1 MIFIFRKIM
10 FYIFFFLAFINCTTK
25 SKSLKIAAIFSD
37 QMVLQQLSDVSI
49 WGHGI
54 PGKSVKINS
63 NWGESSTTIVSQSGN
78 WMTTLKTPVYGG
90 PYEIKVKSETDE
102 IKFKDVLIGE
112 VWLASGQSNM
122 EWPMSARIINQ
133 KQEIQNANYPN
144 IRMFSVPRNLNGI
157 NIDLASWKVSTLKN
171 ISDFS
176 AVGYFFAR
184 EIHNRLGVPVGII
197 NSSWGGTRV
206 EAWTSI
212 EKLAEINASKKEAQE
227 IILKG
232 GINEIN
238 IKKALLNEKTILSN
252 EAHLNTKSYSIPD
265 VLQDWE
271 DLDLEDLDYSKVN
284 FDDKDWDNL
293 EVSGSDEDLITFEHI
308 FKKETYAEDGVIW
321 LRKKFD
327 INNIDT
333 SYRFIARG
341 GIDDFD
347 YTYINGKLI
356 GNGLSCCQGRS
367 YNIPPGVLK
376 EKDNVLAIRVLDL
389 GGVGGFRSSIYLES
403 DKNRFE
409 FDKGI
414 WRFKHIAFY
423 LNSSIQKHNLSSQQL
438 INDDKVLKTK
448 IKKGLTIE
456 DPNMYSILY
465 NTMIKPLIPYTLKG
479 FLWYQGESN
488 VNNYDQYKSLFTS
501 MISDWREKWKQDL
514 PFYFVQIAPFIYS
527 DIANGCGTCLSHE
540 LRDAQRKSLDL
551 LKTGMVVT
559 SDIAEKN
566 DIHPANKQ
574 DVGKRLARLALSNDY
589 EKSEF
594 LSSGPL
600 YMKQKIFKSYI
611 DLYFD
616 YNGTG
621 LMAKR
626 KLKDFEIASED
637 QNFHPAYATIIDD
650 KVRVSSKKVVN
661 PKFVRY
667 GWKNYFEASL
677 FNKEGLPASSFRTP

>member
-10 FYIFFFLAFINCTTK
+10 FYIFFFLAFISCTNK

-37 QMVLQQLSDVSI
+37 HMVLQQLSDVSI

-63 NWGESSTTIVSQSGN
+63 NWGGSSTTIVSQSGN

-232 GINEIN
+232 GVKGITA
-238 IKKALLNEKTILSN
+238 KKALLNKKIILSN
-252 EAHLNTKSYSIPD
+252 EAYFNTRSYSIPD
-265 VLQDWE
+265 SFKGWKN
-271 DLDLEDLDYSKVN
+271 LDLEDLEYSKVD
-284 FDDKDWDNL
+284 FDDKDWDEL
-293 EVSGSDEDLITFEHI
+293 EVSGSDEDLITFERI

-327 INNIDT
+327 ISNTDT
-333 SYRFIARG
+333 SYRFIAQG

-356 GNGLSCCQGRS
+356 GKGMSCCEGRS
-367 YNIPPGVLK
+367 YDIPPGILK
-376 EKDNVLAIRVLDL
+376 EKDNILAIRVLDL
-389 GGVGGFRSSIYLES
+389 GEVGGFRSSIYLES
-403 DKNRFE
+403 NKDRFE

-438 INDDKVLKTK
+438 INDEKVLKTK

-465 NTMIKPLIPYTLKG
+465 NTMIKPLVPYTLKG

-488 VNNYDQYKSLFTS
+488 VNNYYQYKNLFTG

-551 LKTGMVVT
+551 IKTGMVVT

-589 EKSEF
+589 EKTEF

-600 YMKQKIFKSYI
+600 YVDQKNFKSYI

-616 YNGTG
+616 HKGTG
-621 LMAKR
+621 LMAKG
-626 KLKDFEIASED
+626 KLKDFEIAGED
-637 QNFHPAYATIIDD
+637 QNFHPAYATIIED

-677 FNKEGLPASSFRTP
+677 FNKEGLPVSSFRTP

>member
-10 FYIFFFLAFINCTTK
+10 FYIFFFLAFISCTNK

-37 QMVLQQLSDVSI
+37 HMVLQQLSDVSI

-232 GINEIN
+232 GVKGITA
-238 IKKALLNEKTILSN
+238 KKALLNKKIILSN
-252 EAHLNTKSYSIPD
+252 EAYFNTRSYSIPD
-265 VLQDWE
+265 SFKGWKN
-271 DLDLEDLDYSKVN
+271 LDLEDLEYSKVD
-284 FDDKDWDNL
+284 FDDKDWDEL
-293 EVSGSDEDLITFEHI
+293 EVSGSDEDLITFERI

-327 INNIDT
+327 ISNTDT
-333 SYRFIARG
+333 SYRFIAQG

-356 GNGLSCCQGRS
+356 GKGMSCCEGRS
-367 YNIPPGVLK
+367 YDIPPGILK
-376 EKDNVLAIRVLDL
+376 EKDNILAIRVLDL
-389 GGVGGFRSSIYLES
+389 GEVGGFRSSIYLES
-403 DKNRFE
+403 NKDRFE

-438 INDDKVLKTK
+438 INDEKVLKTK

-465 NTMIKPLIPYTLKG
+465 NTMIKPLVPYTLKG

-488 VNNYDQYKSLFTS
+488 VNNYYQYKNLFTG

-551 LKTGMVVT
+551 IKTGMVVT

-589 EKSEF
+589 EKTEF

-600 YMKQKIFKSYI
+600 YVDQKKFKSYI

-616 YNGTG
+616 HKGTG
-621 LMAKR
+621 LMAKG

-637 QNFHPAYATIIDD
+637 QNFHPAYATIIED

-677 FNKEGLPASSFRTP
+677 FNKEGLPVSSFRTP

>member
-1 MIFIFRKIM
+1 MIFIFRKII
-10 FYIFFFLAFINCTTK
+10 FYIFFFLAFISCTNK

-37 QMVLQQLSDVSI
+37 HMVLQQLSDVSI

-63 NWGESSTTIVSQSGN
+63 NWGGSSTTIVSQSGN

-232 GINEIN
+232 GVKGITA
-238 IKKALLNEKTILSN
+238 KKALLNKKIILSN
-252 EAHLNTKSYSIPD
+252 EAYFNTRSYSIPD
-265 VLQDWE
+265 SFKGWKN
-271 DLDLEDLDYSKVN
+271 LDLEDLEYSKVD
-284 FDDKDWDNL
+284 FDDKDWDKL
-293 EVSGSDEDLITFEHI
+293 EVSGSDEDLITFERI

-327 INNIDT
+327 ISNTDT
-333 SYRFIARG
+333 SYRFIAQG

-356 GNGLSCCQGRS
+356 GKGMSCCEGRS
-367 YNIPPGVLK
+367 YDIPPGILK
-376 EKDNVLAIRVLDL
+376 EKDNILAIRVLDL
-389 GGVGGFRSSIYLES
+389 GEVGGFRSSIYLES
-403 DKNRFE
+403 NKDRFE

-438 INDDKVLKTK
+438 INDEKVLKTK

-465 NTMIKPLIPYTLKG
+465 NTMIKPLVPYTLKG

-488 VNNYDQYKSLFTS
+488 VNNYYQYKNLFTG

-551 LKTGMVVT
+551 IKTGMVVT

-589 EKSEF
+589 EKTEF

-600 YMKQKIFKSYI
+600 YVDQKNFKSYI

-616 YNGTG
+616 HKGTG
-621 LMAKR
+621 LMAKG
-626 KLKDFEIASED
+626 KLKDFEIAGED
-637 QNFHPAYATIIDD
+637 QNFHPAYATIIED

-677 FNKEGLPASSFRTP
+677 FNKEGLPVSSFRTP

>member
-10 FYIFFFLAFINCTTK
+10 FYIFFFLAFISCTNK

-37 QMVLQQLSDVSI
+37 HMVLQQLSDVSI

-63 NWGESSTTIVSQSGN
+63 NWGGSSTTIVSQSGN

-232 GINEIN
+232 GVKGITA
-238 IKKALLNEKTILSN
+238 KKALLNKKIILSN
-252 EAHLNTKSYSIPD
+252 EAYFNTRSYSIPD
-265 VLQDWE
+265 SFKGWKN
-271 DLDLEDLDYSKVN
+271 LDLEDLEYSKVD
-284 FDDKDWDNL
+284 FDDKDWDEL
-293 EVSGSDEDLITFEHI
+293 EVSGSDEDLITFERI

-327 INNIDT
+327 ISNTDT
-333 SYRFIARG
+333 SYRFIAQG

-356 GNGLSCCQGRS
+356 GKGMSCCEGRS
-367 YNIPPGVLK
+367 YDIPPGILK
-376 EKDNVLAIRVLDL
+376 EKDNILAIRVLDL

-403 DKNRFE
+403 NKDRFE

-438 INDDKVLKTK
+438 INDEKVLKTK

-465 NTMIKPLIPYTLKG
+465 NTMIKPLVPYTLKG

-488 VNNYDQYKSLFTS
+488 VNNYYQYKNLFTG

-551 LKTGMVVT
+551 IKTGMVVT

-589 EKSEF
+589 EKTEF

-600 YMKQKIFKSYI
+600 YVDQKNFKSYI

-616 YNGTG
+616 HKGTG
-621 LMAKR
+621 LMAKG
-626 KLKDFEIASED
+626 KLKDFEIAGED
-637 QNFHPAYATIIDD
+637 QNFHPAYATIIED

-677 FNKEGLPASSFRTP
+677 FNKEGLPVSSFRTP

>member
-1 MIFIFRKIM
+1 M
-10 FYIFFFLAFINCTTK
+10 FYIFFFLAFISCTNK

-37 QMVLQQLSDVSI
+37 HMVLQQLSDVSI

-63 NWGESSTTIVSQSGN
+63 NWGGSSTTIVSQSGN

-232 GINEIN
+232 GVKGITA
-238 IKKALLNEKTILSN
+238 KKALLNKKIILSN
-252 EAHLNTKSYSIPD
+252 EAYFNTRSYSIPD
-265 VLQDWE
+265 SFKGWKN
-271 DLDLEDLDYSKVN
+271 LDLEDLEYSKVD
-284 FDDKDWDNL
+284 FDDKDWDEL
-293 EVSGSDEDLITFEHI
+293 EVSGSDEDLITFERI

-327 INNIDT
+327 ISNTDT
-333 SYRFIARG
+333 SYRFIAQG

-356 GNGLSCCQGRS
+356 GKGMSCCEGRS
-367 YNIPPGVLK
+367 YDIPPGILK
-376 EKDNVLAIRVLDL
+376 EKDNILAIRVLDL
-389 GGVGGFRSSIYLES
+389 GEVGGFRSSIYLES
-403 DKNRFE
+403 NKDRFE

-438 INDDKVLKTK
+438 INDEKVLKTK

-465 NTMIKPLIPYTLKG
+465 NTMIKPLVPYTLKG

-488 VNNYDQYKSLFTS
+488 VNNYYQYKNLFTG

-551 LKTGMVVT
+551 IKTGMVVT

-589 EKSEF
+589 EKTEF

-600 YMKQKIFKSYI
+600 YVDQKNFKSYI

-616 YNGTG
+616 HKGTG
-621 LMAKR
+621 LMAKG

-637 QNFHPAYATIIDD
+637 QNFHPAYATIIED

-677 FNKEGLPASSFRTP
+677 FNKEGLPVSSFRTP

>member
-1 MIFIFRKIM
+1 MIFIFRKII
-10 FYIFFFLAFINCTTK
+10 FYIFFFLAFISCTNK

-37 QMVLQQLSDVSI
+37 HMVLQQISDVSI

-232 GINEIN
+232 GVKGITA
-238 IKKALLNEKTILSN
+238 KKALLNKKIILSN
-252 EAHLNTKSYSIPD
+252 EAYFNTRSYSIPD
-265 VLQDWE
+265 SFKGWKN
-271 DLDLEDLDYSKVN
+271 LDLEDLEYSKVD
-284 FDDKDWDNL
+284 FDDKDWDEL
-293 EVSGSDEDLITFEHI
+293 EVSGSDEDLITFERI

-327 INNIDT
+327 ISNTDT
-333 SYRFIARG
+333 SYRFIAQG

-356 GNGLSCCQGRS
+356 GKGMSCCEGRS
-367 YNIPPGVLK
+367 YDIPPGILK
-376 EKDNVLAIRVLDL
+376 EKDNILAIRVLDL
-389 GGVGGFRSSIYLES
+389 GEVGGFRSSIYLES
-403 DKNRFE
+403 NKDRFE

-438 INDDKVLKTK
+438 INDEKVLKTK

-626 KLKDFEIASED
+626 NLKDFEIASED

>member
-1 MIFIFRKIM
+1 M
-10 FYIFFFLAFINCTTK
+10 FYIFFFLAFISCTNK

-37 QMVLQQLSDVSI
+37 HMVLQQLSDVSI

-63 NWGESSTTIVSQSGN
+63 NWGGSSTTIVSQSGN

-232 GINEIN
+232 GVKGITA
-238 IKKALLNEKTILSN
+238 KKALLNKKIILSN
-252 EAHLNTKSYSIPD
+252 EAYFNTRSYSIPD
-265 VLQDWE
+265 SFKGWKN
-271 DLDLEDLDYSKVN
+271 LDLEDLEYSKVD
-284 FDDKDWDNL
+284 FDDKDWDEL
-293 EVSGSDEDLITFEHI
+293 EVSGSDEDLITFERI

-327 INNIDT
+327 INNTDIL
-333 SYRFIARG
+333 YRFIAQG

-356 GNGLSCCQGRS
+356 GKGMSCCEGRS
-367 YNIPPGVLK
+367 YDIPPGILK
-376 EKDNVLAIRVLDL
+376 EKDNILAIRVLDL
-389 GGVGGFRSSIYLES
+389 GEVGGFRSSIYLES
-403 DKNRFE
+403 NKDRFE

-438 INDDKVLKTK
+438 INDEKVLKTK

-465 NTMIKPLIPYTLKG
+465 NTMIKPLVPYTLKG

-488 VNNYDQYKSLFTS
+488 VNNYYQYKNLFTG

-551 LKTGMVVT
+551 IKTGMVVT

-589 EKSEF
+589 EKTEF

-600 YMKQKIFKSYI
+600 YVDQKKFKSYI

-616 YNGTG
+616 HKGTG
-621 LMAKR
+621 LMAKG

-637 QNFHPAYATIIDD
+637 QNFHPAYATIIED

-677 FNKEGLPASSFRTP
+677 FNKEGLPVSSFRTP

>member
-1 MIFIFRKIM
+1 
-10 FYIFFFLAFINCTTK
+10 
-25 SKSLKIAAIFSD
+25 
-37 QMVLQQLSDVSI
+37 MVLQQLSDVSI

-184 EIHNRLGVPVGII
+184 EIHNSLGVPVGII

-212 EKLAEINASKKEAQE
+212 EKLAEINSSKKEAQE

-232 GINEIN
+232 GVKGITA
-238 IKKALLNEKTILSN
+238 KKALLNKKIILSN
-252 EAHLNTKSYSIPD
+252 EAYFNSRSYSIPD
-265 VLQDWE
+265 ALQGWE
-271 DLDLEDLDYSKVN
+271 DFDLDDLEYSKVD
-284 FDDKDWDNL
+284 FDDKDWDKL
-293 EVSGSDEDLITFEHI
+293 EVSGSDKDLITFERI

-327 INNIDT
+327 INNTDIL
-333 SYRFIARG
+333 YRFIAQD

-356 GNGLSCCQGRS
+356 GKGMSCCEGRS
-367 YNIPPGVLK
+367 YDIPPGILK
-376 EKDNVLAIRVLDL
+376 EKDNILAIRVLDL

-403 DKNRFE
+403 NKDRFE

-438 INDDKVLKTK
+438 INDEKVLKTK

-465 NTMIKPLIPYTLKG
+465 NTMIKPLVPYTIKG

-488 VNNYDQYKSLFTS
+488 VNNYYQYKNLFTG

-551 LKTGMVVT
+551 IKTGMVVT

-589 EKSEF
+589 EKTEF

-600 YMKQKIFKSYI
+600 YVDQKIFKSYI

-616 YNGTG
+616 HKGTG
-621 LMAKR
+621 LMAKG
-626 KLKDFEIASED
+626 KLKDFEIAGED
-637 QNFHPAYATIIDD
+637 QNFHPAYATIIED

-677 FNKEGLPASSFRTP
+677 FNKEGLPVSSFRTP

>member
-1 MIFIFRKIM
+1 MIYILRKIT
-10 FYIFFFLAFINCTTK
+10 FHIVFFLALINCTNE
-25 SKSLKIAAIFSD
+25 SKSLKIAAVFSD
-37 QMVLQQLSDVSI
+37 HMVLQQLSDVSF
-49 WGHGI
+49 WGEGI
-54 PGKSVKINS
+54 PGQSVKIKS
-63 NWGESSTTIVSQSGN
+63 NWGESKITVINQSGN
-78 WMTTLKTPVYGG
+78 WITTIKTPVYGG
-90 PYEIKVKSETDE
+90 PYEIKIKSDTDE
-102 IKFKDVLIGE
+102 IKLKDVLIGE

-133 KQEIQNANYPN
+133 KQEIQNANYTN
-144 IRMFSVPRNLNGI
+144 IRMFSVPKNLNGT
-157 NIDLASWKVSTLKN
+157 NIYLASWKLATPENVL
-171 ISDFS
+171 DFS

-184 EIHNRLGVPVGII
+184 EVHNKLEVPVGII

-212 EKLAEINASKKEAQE
+212 EKLAEMTPSKKKAQE

-232 GINEIN
+232 GVKGITT
-238 IKKALLNEKTILSN
+238 KKALLNKKIILSN
-252 EAHLNTKSYSIPD
+252 EAYLITKSYSIPD
-265 VLQDWE
+265 SFKGWE
-271 DLDLEDLDYSKVN
+271 NLDLEDLEYSKVD
-284 FDDKDWDNL
+284 FDDKDWDKL
-293 EVSGSDEDLITFEHI
+293 EVSGSDEDLITFERI

-327 INNIDT
+327 ISNTDT
-333 SYRFIARG
+333 SYRFIAQG
-341 GIDDFD
+341 GIEDFD

-356 GNGLSCCQGRS
+356 GKGMSCCEGRS
-367 YNIPPGVLK
+367 YDIPPGILK
-376 EKDNVLAIRVLDL
+376 AKDNVLAIRVLDL
-389 GGVGGFRSSIYLES
+389 GGIGGFKSSIYLES
-403 DKNRFE
+403 DKDRFE

-438 INDDKVLKTK
+438 INDDEVLKTK

-465 NTMIKPLIPYTLKG
+465 NTMIKPLVPYTIKG

-488 VNNYDQYKSLFTS
+488 VNNYDQYKSLFTG

-551 LKTGMVVT
+551 KKTGMVVT
-559 SDIAEKN
+559 SDIAEEN

-589 EKSEF
+589 EKSEI

-600 YMKQKIFKSYI
+600 YVNQKIFKSYI

-616 YNGTG
+616 YKGAG
-621 LMAKR
+621 LMAKG

-637 QNFHPAYATIIDD
+637 QNFYPAYATIIED

-677 FNKEGLPASSFRTP
+677 YNKEGLPASSFRTP

>member
-1 MIFIFRKIM
+1 M
-10 FYIFFFLAFINCTTK
+10 
-25 SKSLKIAAIFSD
+25 
-37 QMVLQQLSDVSI
+37 
-49 WGHGI
+49 
-54 PGKSVKINS
+54 
-63 NWGESSTTIVSQSGN
+63 
-78 WMTTLKTPVYGG
+78 
-90 PYEIKVKSETDE
+90 
-102 IKFKDVLIGE
+102 
-112 VWLASGQSNM
+112 
-122 EWPMSARIINQ
+122 
-133 KQEIQNANYPN
+133 
-144 IRMFSVPRNLNGI
+144 
-157 NIDLASWKVSTLKN
+157 
-171 ISDFS
+171 
-176 AVGYFFAR
+176 
-184 EIHNRLGVPVGII
+184 
-197 NSSWGGTRV
+197 
-206 EAWTSI
+206 
-212 EKLAEINASKKEAQE
+212 
-227 IILKG
+227 
-232 GINEIN
+232 
-238 IKKALLNEKTILSN
+238 
-252 EAHLNTKSYSIPD
+252 
-265 VLQDWE
+265 
-271 DLDLEDLDYSKVN
+271 
-284 FDDKDWDNL
+284 
-293 EVSGSDEDLITFEHI
+293 
-308 FKKETYAEDGVIW
+308 
-321 LRKKFD
+321 
-327 INNIDT
+327 
-333 SYRFIARG
+333 
-341 GIDDFD
+341 
-347 YTYINGKLI
+347 
-356 GNGLSCCQGRS
+356 
-367 YNIPPGVLK
+367 
-376 EKDNVLAIRVLDL
+376 

-438 INDDKVLKTK
+438 IDDDKVLKTK

-514 PFYFVQIAPFIYS
+514 PFYFVQIAPFLYS

-626 KLKDFEIASED
+626 MLKDFEIASED
-637 QNFHPAYATIIDD
+637 QNFHPAYATIIED

>member
-1 MIFIFRKIM
+1 
-10 FYIFFFLAFINCTTK
+10 
-25 SKSLKIAAIFSD
+25 
-37 QMVLQQLSDVSI
+37 MVLQQLSDVSI

-212 EKLAEINASKKEAQE
+212 EKLAEINSSKKEAQE

-232 GINEIN
+232 GVKGITA
-238 IKKALLNEKTILSN
+238 KKALLNKKIILSN
-252 EAHLNTKSYSIPD
+252 EAYFNTRSYSIPD
-265 VLQDWE
+265 SFKGWKN
-271 DLDLEDLDYSKVN
+271 LDLEDLEYSKVD
-284 FDDKDWDNL
+284 FDDKDWDEL
-293 EVSGSDEDLITFEHI
+293 EVSGSDEDLITFERI

-327 INNIDT
+327 ISNTDT
-333 SYRFIARG
+333 SYRFIAQG

-356 GNGLSCCQGRS
+356 GKGMSCCEGRS
-367 YNIPPGVLK
+367 YDIPPGILK
-376 EKDNVLAIRVLDL
+376 EKDNILAIRVLDL
-389 GGVGGFRSSIYLES
+389 GEVGGFRSSIYLES
-403 DKNRFE
+403 NKDRFE

-438 INDDKVLKTK
+438 INDEKVLKTK

-465 NTMIKPLIPYTLKG
+465 NTMIKPLVPYTLKG

-488 VNNYDQYKSLFTS
+488 VNNYYQYKNLFTG

-551 LKTGMVVT
+551 IKTGMVVT

-589 EKSEF
+589 EKTEF

-600 YMKQKIFKSYI
+600 YVDQKNFKSYI

-616 YNGTG
+616 HKGTG
-621 LMAKR
+621 LMAKG

-637 QNFHPAYATIIDD
+637 QNFHPAYATIIED

-677 FNKEGLPASSFRTP
+677 FNKEGLPVSSFRTP

>member
-1 MIFIFRKIM
+1 
-10 FYIFFFLAFINCTTK
+10 
-25 SKSLKIAAIFSD
+25 
-37 QMVLQQLSDVSI
+37 MVLQQLSDVSI

-184 EIHNRLGVPVGII
+184 EIHNSLGVPVGII

-212 EKLAEINASKKEAQE
+212 EKLAEINSSKKEAQE

-232 GINEIN
+232 GVKGITA
-238 IKKALLNEKTILSN
+238 KKALLNKKIILSN
-252 EAHLNTKSYSIPD
+252 EAYFNSRSYSIPD
-265 VLQDWE
+265 ALQGWE
-271 DLDLEDLDYSKVN
+271 DFDLDDLEYSKVD
-284 FDDKDWDNL
+284 FDDKDWDKL
-293 EVSGSDEDLITFEHI
+293 EVSGSDKDLITFERI

-327 INNIDT
+327 ISNTDT
-333 SYRFIARG
+333 SYRFIAQG

-356 GNGLSCCQGRS
+356 GKGMSCCEGRS
-367 YNIPPGVLK
+367 YDIPPGILK
-376 EKDNVLAIRVLDL
+376 EKDNILAIRVLDL

-403 DKNRFE
+403 NKDRFE

-438 INDDKVLKTK
+438 INDEKVLKTK

-465 NTMIKPLIPYTLKG
+465 NTMIKPLVPYTIKG

-488 VNNYDQYKSLFTS
+488 VNNYYQYKNLFTG

-551 LKTGMVVT
+551 IKTGMVVT

-589 EKSEF
+589 EKTEF

-600 YMKQKIFKSYI
+600 YVDQKIFKSYI

-616 YNGTG
+616 HKGTG
-621 LMAKR
+621 LMAKG
-626 KLKDFEIASED
+626 KLKDFEIAGED
-637 QNFHPAYATIIDD
+637 QNFHPAYATIIED

-677 FNKEGLPASSFRTP
+677 FNKEGLPVSSFRTP

>member
-1 MIFIFRKIM
+1 MIFIFRKII

-37 QMVLQQLSDVSI
+37 HMVLQQLSDVSI

-232 GINEIN
+232 GVKGITA
-238 IKKALLNEKTILSN
+238 KKALLNKKIILSN
-252 EAHLNTKSYSIPD
+252 EAYFNTRSYSIPD
-265 VLQDWE
+265 SFKGWKN
-271 DLDLEDLDYSKVN
+271 LDLEDLEYSKVD
-284 FDDKDWDNL
+284 FDDKDWDEL
-293 EVSGSDEDLITFEHI
+293 EVSGSDEDLITFERI

-327 INNIDT
+327 ISNTDT
-333 SYRFIARG
+333 SYRFIAQG

-356 GNGLSCCQGRS
+356 GKGMSCCEGRS
-367 YNIPPGVLK
+367 YDIPPGILK
-376 EKDNVLAIRVLDL
+376 EKDNILAIRVLDL
-389 GGVGGFRSSIYLES
+389 GEVGGFRSSIYLES
-403 DKNRFE
+403 NKDRFE

-438 INDDKVLKTK
+438 INDEKVLKTK

-465 NTMIKPLIPYTLKG
+465 NTMIKPLVPYTLKG

-488 VNNYDQYKSLFTS
+488 VNNYYQYKNLFTG

-551 LKTGMVVT
+551 IKTGMVVT

-589 EKSEF
+589 EKTEF

-600 YMKQKIFKSYI
+600 YVDQKNFKSYI

-616 YNGTG
+616 HKGTG
-621 LMAKR
+621 LMAKG

-637 QNFHPAYATIIDD
+637 QNFHPAYATIIED

-677 FNKEGLPASSFRTP
+677 FNKEGLPVSSFRTP

>member
-1 MIFIFRKIM
+1 
-10 FYIFFFLAFINCTTK
+10 
-25 SKSLKIAAIFSD
+25 
-37 QMVLQQLSDVSI
+37 
-49 WGHGI
+49 
-54 PGKSVKINS
+54 
-63 NWGESSTTIVSQSGN
+63 
-78 WMTTLKTPVYGG
+78 
-90 PYEIKVKSETDE
+90 
-102 IKFKDVLIGE
+102 
-112 VWLASGQSNM
+112 
-122 EWPMSARIINQ
+122 MSARIINQ

-212 EKLAEINASKKEAQE
+212 EKLAEINSSKKEAQE

-232 GINEIN
+232 GVKGITA
-238 IKKALLNEKTILSN
+238 KKALLNKKIILSN
-252 EAHLNTKSYSIPD
+252 EAYFNTRSYSIPD
-265 VLQDWE
+265 SFKGWKN
-271 DLDLEDLDYSKVN
+271 LDLEDLEYSKVD
-284 FDDKDWDNL
+284 FDDKDWDEL
-293 EVSGSDEDLITFEHI
+293 EVSGSDEDLITFERI

-327 INNIDT
+327 ISNTDT
-333 SYRFIARG
+333 SYRFIAQG

-356 GNGLSCCQGRS
+356 GKGMSCCEGRS
-367 YNIPPGVLK
+367 YDIPPGILK
-376 EKDNVLAIRVLDL
+376 EKDNILAIRVLDL
-389 GGVGGFRSSIYLES
+389 GEVGGFRSSIYLES
-403 DKNRFE
+403 NKDRFE

-438 INDDKVLKTK
+438 INDEKVLKTK

-465 NTMIKPLIPYTLKG
+465 NTMIKPLVPYTLKG

-488 VNNYDQYKSLFTS
+488 VNNYYQYKNLFTG

-551 LKTGMVVT
+551 IKTGMVVT

-589 EKSEF
+589 EKTEF

-600 YMKQKIFKSYI
+600 YVDQKKFKSYI

-616 YNGTG
+616 HKGTG
-621 LMAKR
+621 LMAKG
-626 KLKDFEIASED
+626 KLKDFEIAGED
-637 QNFHPAYATIIDD
+637 QNFHPAYATIIED

-677 FNKEGLPASSFRTP
+677 FNKEGLPVSSFRTP